1 MNFSEI
7 KKYKW
12 VYQSLLFAL
21 FIFFGAT
28 SSEAQNTVKEQVSIH
43 VKNQSV
49 KKVFDEISRQ
59 TGIKFL
65 YGKSVVDK
73 NLKVSLSH
81 DNENLNTVLT
91 DITRQV
97 KLHFNRENNTVAVTL
112 TPMQRQQASST
123 PRTIT
128 GTITDDSGEPII
140 GANIMIKGTNNGTI
154 TDINGNYSL
163 EVTGNDILHITYIGY
178 LAQEV
183 LVSNNTKLDISLTED
198 TQTLEEVVVVG
209 YGIQKKNNLSGAV
222 SKASSEIIES
232 KPSANLISSLQG
244 EIPGLLIQR
253 NSGQPGNESFNLNVR
268 GASSTNGGNTPL
280 VLIDGIPG
288 DLNLVNPQDVSQ
300 ISVLKDAAAS
310 IYGARAA
317 GGVVLIT
324 TKKGS
329 KGTPTV
335 SYSGN
340 FALTKT
346 TGLMEKPNAYEM
358 AIMDNE
364 ANIHNGAAPIY
375 TNELL
380 QRIKNNDPN
389 PIDHPTLAGYKL
401 FFTSTD
407 WLGELIEN
415 GIQHKHNISISGGG
429 EKSNYYLSAG
439 YSKQFG
445 TIRYADDN
453 NEKYNLRMNY
463 GYQLSDWLTLNTKL
477 ALENQKRTDI
487 GAMGAWVIG
496 EAMYD
501 MPNFPIYN
509 ADGNYFTQGGW
520 ANAIAW
526 AKDGATATYKTR
538 EMNANVELVANLLKG
553 LTLNGQIGLRYQ
565 HNNDEDI
572 AKAIPLYNW
581 DNNIAYY
588 TLAGNPKQ
596 SNVSRKSGE
605 TIYQNYTGYLSY
617 NNDFNNHNLN
627 AMVGLSYETE
637 KSDWFSAWRDNFLT
651 DNLWNLNLGG
661 TDNMSNSAGAEHWA
675 IASVFSR
682 ISYNYKHK
690 YIIET
695 NLRYDGSSRFAK
707 NNRWRIFPGISA
719 SWRISQESFMKNNKI
734 FNELKIRG
742 SFGQTGNQEG
752 IRLYDYIQLLELAGS
767 TYPFGDGSQTQSIKM
782 GSLAGVGRTW
792 EILNNSNIGIDME
805 FLNNRLGVSFDYF
818 WKVNDNML
826 IPITYP
832 SMLGATAPDS
842 NSGKLRTRG
851 FELTLKWA
859 DKVNKDFSYS
869 VMFQLSDAVNKLI
882 DYGGADTY
890 NLGLNAVREGYP
902 LNSYFAYVYDGVI
915 RNQAELDEY
924 KKLEGVPSD
933 IGIGDAKFKDLNKD
947 GKISTYGNGDDGD
960 AVFAGSNAPRY
971 TFGLNLNAKW
981 KNFDIGAFFQG
992 VGKRTMFRVG
1002 EFAMPWSDWW
1012 RCPPRFYYGKTWNED
1027 RQDAYYPRLT
1037 YGDIRHWNYQASTL
1051 QKINAAYV
1059 RLKNLQ
1065 IGYTLPKKFLQKLKL
1080 ERTRVYVSGQDLFEI
1095 HNVEGGWDPESA
1107 SDGYNYPFQRYYSVG
1122 IDITF

>member
-1 MNFSEI
+1 MNFSDI
-7 KKYKW
+7 MKHKL
-12 VYQSLLFAL
+12 VYQSLFFVL
-21 FIFFGAT
+21 FIFCSIINA
-28 SSEAQNTVKEQVSIH
+28 EAQDTNKEKVTIS

-49 KKVFDEISRQ
+49 KKVFDDISHQ
-59 TGIKFL
+59 TGVKFL
-65 YGKSVVDK
+65 YGKSVADK
-73 NLKVSLSH
+73 NLKVNLSYK
-81 DNENLNTVLT
+81 NEALNTVLAE
-91 DITRQV
+91 ITNQV
-97 KLHFNRENNTVAVTL
+97 DLHFNRENNTIAISIS
-112 TPMQRQQASST
+112 PKQST
-123 PRTIT
+123 IPSNKPRKIT
-128 GTITDDSGEPII
+128 GTIVDDNGDPIV
-140 GANIMIKGTNNGTI
+140 GANIMVKNTSNGTI
-154 TDINGNYSL
+154 TDIDGNYSL
-163 EVTGNDILHITYIGY
+163 EACGEDVLHITYIGY
-178 LAQEV
+178 LAQDIKV
-183 LVSNNTKLDISLTED
+183 GNNEKVNIRLKED

-209 YGIQKKNNLSGAV
+209 YGVQKKTNLSGAV
-222 SKASSEIIES
+222 SKASSEIIEA
-232 KPSANLISSLQG
+232 KPATNLISALQG

-253 NSGQPGNESFNLNVR
+253 ASGQPGNEAFDLNVR
-268 GASSTNGGNTPL
+268 GASSTNGGNAPL

-329 KGTPTV
+329 KGAPTV

-364 ANIHNGAAPIY
+364 ANIHNGAVPIY
-375 TNELL
+375 TEEYL
-380 QRIKNNDPN
+380 QRIRNNDPN

-401 FFTSTD
+401 FFTNTD

-415 GIQHKHNISISGGG
+415 GIQHKHNIAISGGS

-439 YSKQFG
+439 YSKQYG
-445 TIRYADDN
+445 AIKYADDN

-463 GYQLSDWLTLNTKL
+463 DYQLTDWLKLNTKL

-538 EMNANVELVANLLKG
+538 EMNANFELVAHLMEG
-553 LTLNGQIGLRYQ
+553 LTFNGQVGVRYQ
-565 HNNDEDI
+565 HNSDEDI

-588 TLAGNPKQ
+588 TLAGNPEQ
-596 SNVSRKSGE
+596 SNVTRKSGE
-605 TIYQNYTGYLSY
+605 TVYQNYTGYLSY
-617 NNDFNNHNLN
+617 NNTFGDHNVS
-627 AMVGLSYETE
+627 AMAGLSYETE
-637 KSDWFSAWRDNFLT
+637 ESDWFNAWRDNFLT

-661 TDNMSNSAGAEHWA
+661 TGNMSNGAGAEHWA
-675 IASVFSR
+675 IASMFSR
-682 ISYNYKHK
+682 IGYNYKHK
-690 YIIET
+690 YIVEA

-707 NNRWRIFPGISA
+707 NNRWRMFPGISA
-719 SWRISQESFMKNNKI
+719 SWRISEENFMKNNPI
-734 FNELKIRG
+734 FDELKLRG

-767 TYPFGDGSQTQSIKM
+767 TYPFGDGSQTQSIAM
-782 GSLAGVGRTW
+782 GPLAGAGRTW

-805 FLNNRLGVSFDYF
+805 FFNHRFGVSFDYF
-818 WKVNDNML
+818 RKVNDNML
-826 IPITYP
+826 IPVTYP
-832 SMLGATAPDS
+832 SMLGAIAPDS
-842 NSGKLRTRG
+842 NSGKLRTKG

-869 VMFQLSDAVNKLI
+869 IMFQLSDAVNKLI

-890 NLGLNAVREGYP
+890 NIGLNSVREGYP

-947 GKISTYGNGDDGD
+947 GKISTYGDGDDGD
-960 AVFAGSNAPRY
+960 AIFAGYTAPRY
-971 TFGLNLNAKW
+971 TFGLNLNAQW

-992 VGKRTMFRVG
+992 VGKRTMFREG

-1012 RCPPRFYYGKTWNED
+1012 RCPPKFYYGKTWNED

-1037 YGDIRHWNYQASTL
+1037 YGDVRHWNYQASTL
-1051 QKINAAYV
+1051 QKINAAYL

-1065 IGYTLPKKFLQKLKL
+1065 IGYSLPKSFLQKIKL
-1080 ERTRVYVSGQDLFEI
+1080 ERARVYVSGQDLFEI
-1095 HNVEGGWDPESA
+1095 HNVDGGWDPESA
-1107 SDGYNYPFQRYYSVG
+1107 SNGYNYPFQRYYSVG
-1122 IDITF
+1122 VDITF

>member
-1 MNFSEI
+1 MNFSDI
-7 KKYKW
+7 MKHKL
-12 VYQSLLFAL
+12 VYQSLFFVL
-21 FIFFGAT
+21 FIFCSIINA
-28 SSEAQNTVKEQVSIH
+28 EAQDTNKEKVTIS

-49 KKVFDEISRQ
+49 KKVFDDISHQ
-59 TGIKFL
+59 TGVKFL
-65 YGKSVVDK
+65 YGKSVADK
-73 NLKVSLSH
+73 NLKVNLSYK
-81 DNENLNTVLT
+81 NEALNTVLAE
-91 DITRQV
+91 ITNQV
-97 KLHFNRENNTVAVTL
+97 NLHFNRENNTIAISIS
-112 TPMQRQQASST
+112 PKQST
-123 PRTIT
+123 IPSNKPRKIT
-128 GTITDDSGEPII
+128 GTIVDDNGDPIV
-140 GANIMIKGTNNGTI
+140 GANIMVKNTSNGTI
-154 TDINGNYSL
+154 TDIDGNYSL
-163 EVTGNDILHITYIGY
+163 EACGEDVLHITYIGY
-178 LAQEV
+178 LAQDV
-183 LVSNNTKLDISLTED
+183 KVGNNEKVNIRLKED

-209 YGIQKKNNLSGAV
+209 YGVQKKTNLSGAV
-222 SKASSEIIES
+222 SKASSEIIEA
-232 KPSANLISSLQG
+232 KPATNLISALQG

-253 NSGQPGNESFNLNVR
+253 ASGQPGNEAFDLNVR
-268 GASSTNGGNTPL
+268 GASSTNGGNAPL

-329 KGTPTV
+329 KGAPTV

-364 ANIHNGAAPIY
+364 ANIHNGAVPIY
-375 TNELL
+375 TEEYL
-380 QRIKNNDPN
+380 QRIRNNDPN

-401 FFTSTD
+401 FFTNTD

-415 GIQHKHNISISGGG
+415 GIQHKHNIAISGGS

-439 YSKQFG
+439 YSKQYG
-445 TIRYADDN
+445 AIRYADDN

-463 GYQLSDWLTLNTKL
+463 DYQLTDWLKLNTKL

-538 EMNANVELVANLLKG
+538 EMNANFELVAHLMEG
-553 LTLNGQIGLRYQ
+553 LTFNGQVGVRYQ
-565 HNNDEDI
+565 HNSDEDI

-588 TLAGNPKQ
+588 TLAGNPEQ
-596 SNVSRKSGE
+596 SNVTRKSGE
-605 TIYQNYTGYLSY
+605 TVYQNYTGYLSY
-617 NNDFNNHNLN
+617 NNTFGDHNVS
-627 AMVGLSYETE
+627 AMAGLSYETE
-637 KSDWFSAWRDNFLT
+637 ESDWFNAWRDNFLT

-661 TDNMSNSAGAEHWA
+661 TGNMSNGAGAEHWA
-675 IASVFSR
+675 IASMFSR
-682 ISYNYKHK
+682 IGYNYKHK
-690 YIIET
+690 YIVEA

-707 NNRWRIFPGISA
+707 NNRWRMFPGISA
-719 SWRISQESFMKNNKI
+719 SWRISEENFMKNNPI
-734 FNELKIRG
+734 FDELKLRG

-767 TYPFGDGSQTQSIKM
+767 TYPFGDGSQTQSIAM
-782 GSLAGVGRTW
+782 GPLAGAGRTW

-805 FLNNRLGVSFDYF
+805 FFNHRFGVSFDYF

-826 IPITYP
+826 IPVTYP
-832 SMLGATAPDS
+832 SMLGAIAPDS
-842 NSGKLRTRG
+842 NSGKLRTKG

-890 NLGLNAVREGYP
+890 NIGFNSVREGYP

-947 GKISTYGNGDDGD
+947 GKISTYGDGDDGD
-960 AVFAGSNAPRY
+960 AIFAGSTAPRY
-971 TFGLNLNAKW
+971 TFGLNLNAQW

-992 VGKRTMFRVG
+992 VGKRTMFREG

-1012 RCPPRFYYGKTWNED
+1012 RCPPKFYYGKTWNED

-1037 YGDIRHWNYQASTL
+1037 YGDVRHWNYQASTL
-1051 QKINAAYV
+1051 QKINAAYL

-1065 IGYTLPKKFLQKLKL
+1065 IGYSLPKSFLQKIKL
-1080 ERTRVYVSGQDLFEI
+1080 ERARVYVSGQDLFEI
-1095 HNVEGGWDPESA
+1095 HNVDGGWDPESA
-1107 SDGYNYPFQRYYSVG
+1107 SNGYNYPFQRYYSVG
-1122 IDITF
+1122 VDITF

>member
-1 MNFSEI
+1 MNFSDI
-7 KKYKW
+7 MKHKL
-12 VYQSLLFAL
+12 VYQSLFFVL
-21 FIFFGAT
+21 FIFCGIINA
-28 SSEAQNTVKEQVSIH
+28 EAQDTNKEKVTISVKD
-43 VKNQSV
+43 QSV
-49 KKVFDEISRQ
+49 KKVFDVISHQ
-59 TGIKFL
+59 TGVKFL
-65 YGKSVVDK
+65 YGKSVADK
-73 NLKVSLSH
+73 NLKVNLSYK
-81 DNENLNTVLT
+81 NEDLNNVLAE
-91 DITRQV
+91 ITNQV
-97 KLHFNRENNTVAVTL
+97 NLHFNRENNTIAISISPV
-112 TPMQRQQASST
+112 QST
-123 PRTIT
+123 IPSNKPRKIT
-128 GTITDDSGEPII
+128 GTITDDNGDPII
-140 GANIMIKGTNNGTI
+140 GANIMVKNTSNGTI
-154 TDINGNYSL
+154 TDIDGNYSL
-163 EVTGNDILHITYIGY
+163 EACGEDILRITYIGY
-178 LAQEV
+178 LAQDIRV
-183 LVSNNTKLDISLTED
+183 GNNNKVNIRLKED
-198 TQTLEEVVVVG
+198 AQTLEEIVVVG
-209 YGIQKKNNLSGAV
+209 YGVQKKTNLSGAV
-222 SKASSEIIES
+222 SKASSEIIEA
-232 KPSANLISSLQG
+232 KPATNLISALQG

-253 NSGQPGNESFNLNVR
+253 TSGQPGNEAFDLNVR
-268 GASSTNGGNTPL
+268 GASSTNGGNAPL

-329 KGTPTV
+329 KGAPTV

-364 ANIHNGAAPIY
+364 ANIHNGAVPIY
-375 TNELL
+375 TEDYL
-380 QRIKNNDPN
+380 QRIRNNDPN

-401 FFTSTD
+401 FFTNTD

-415 GIQHKHNISISGGG
+415 GIQHKHNIAISGGS

-439 YSKQFG
+439 YSKQYG
-445 TIRYADDN
+445 AIRYANDN

-463 GYQLSDWLTLNTKL
+463 DYQLTDWLKLNTKL

-538 EMNANVELVANLLKG
+538 EMNANFELVAHLMEG
-553 LTLNGQIGLRYQ
+553 LTFNGQVGVRYQ
-565 HNNDEDI
+565 HNSDEDI

-596 SNVSRKSGE
+596 SNVNRKSGE
-605 TIYQNYTGYLSY
+605 TVYQNYTGYLSY
-617 NNDFNNHNLN
+617 NNTFGDHNLS
-627 AMVGLSYETE
+627 AMAGLSYETE
-637 KSDWFSAWRDNFLT
+637 ESDWFDAWRDNFLT

-661 TDNMSNSAGAEHWA
+661 TGNMSNGAGAQHWA
-675 IASVFSR
+675 IASAFSR
-682 ISYNYKHK
+682 IGYNYNQK
-690 YIIET
+690 YIVEA

-707 NNRWRIFPGISA
+707 SNRWRMFPGISA
-719 SWRISQESFMKNNKI
+719 SWRISEENFMKDNLI
-734 FNELKIRG
+734 FDELKLRG

-767 TYPFGDGSQTQSIKM
+767 TYPFGDGSQTQSIAM
-782 GSLAGVGRTW
+782 GPLAGAGRTW
-792 EILNNSNIGIDME
+792 EILNNSNIGVDME
-805 FLNNRLGVSFDYF
+805 LFNHRFGVSFDYF
-818 WKVNDNML
+818 WKINDNML
-826 IPITYP
+826 IPVTYP

-842 NSGKLRTRG
+842 NSGKLRTKG
-851 FELTLKWA
+851 FELTLKWT
-859 DKVNKDFSYS
+859 DKINKDFSYS

-890 NLGLNAVREGYP
+890 NIGLNSVREGYP

-933 IGIGDAKFKDLNKD
+933 IGIGDAKFRDLNKD
-947 GKISTYGNGDDGD
+947 GKISTYGDGDDGD
-960 AVFAGSNAPRY
+960 AIFAGSTAPRY
-971 TFGLNLNAKW
+971 TFGLNLNVQW
-981 KNFDIGAFFQG
+981 KNFDISAFFQG
-992 VGKRTMFRVG
+992 VGKRTMFREG

-1012 RCPPRFYYGKTWNED
+1012 RCPPKFYYGKTWNED

-1037 YGDIRHWNYQASTL
+1037 YGDVRHWNYQASTL
-1051 QKINAAYV
+1051 QKINAAYL

-1065 IGYTLPKKFLQKLKL
+1065 IGYSLPKSFLQKIKL
-1080 ERTRVYVSGQDLFEI
+1080 ERARIYVSGQDLFEI

-1107 SDGYNYPFQRYYSVG
+1107 SNGYNYPFQRYYSVG
-1122 IDITF
+1122 VDFTF